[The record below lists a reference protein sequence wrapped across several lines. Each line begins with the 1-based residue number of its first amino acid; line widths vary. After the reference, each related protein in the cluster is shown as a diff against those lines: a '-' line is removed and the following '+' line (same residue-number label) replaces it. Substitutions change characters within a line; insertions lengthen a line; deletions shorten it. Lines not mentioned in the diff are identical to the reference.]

1 MSISKAELIP
11 ADWHLWASTQ
21 PTIVKPL
28 LGGLTNKSYL
38 IRANNELLV
47 LRKNSP
53 ISEALNLNRSAE
65 AQALA
70 HADQAGLCAPLV
82 YYDPQQNY
90 MVSRYLSD
98 TTWSVNSDASL
109 ARLAQLLRRI
119 HQLPSISTA
128 LNIDDKM
135 TYYWQAIDT
144 HLEFAKELQS
154 LNAAI
159 HAHIESAKA
168 LNKGYVLCHN
178 DLLASNLIIN
188 EEGRLY
194 GIDWEYAAMSDP
206 FYELA
211 VIIEGNALNIQQQ
224 ELLLTSY
231 AAQVPSRQD
240 WQRLHHWQII
250 YRYLC
255 LLWYGVQ
262 YSRGAM
268 NKANMTNDMADQIQ
282 SLRKLL
288 ANNAK

>member
-11 ADWHLWASTQ
+11 ADWQRWASTQ

-178 DLLASNLIIN
+178 DLLSSNLIA
-188 EEGRLY
+188 GADDRLY
-194 GIDWEYAAMSDP
+194 AIDWEYAAMCDP

-211 VIIEGNALNIQQQ
+211 VIIEGNSLNSEQQKT
-224 ELLLTSY
+224 LLTRYLAKSNT
-231 AAQVPSRQD
+231 PPD

-262 YSRGAM
+262 YSTGAM
-268 NKANMTNDMADQIQ
+268 SQSNMSGEMRKQILALKALI
-282 SLRKLL
+282 
-288 ANNAK
+288 AKDN